1 MKAVWRWRQPDGC
14 DFASE
19 QAWQGWLMRDQRR
32 KT

>member
-19 QAWQGWLMRDQRR
+19 QAWQGRLMRDQRR